1 MFFQVYLMKM
11 EKHEKKNAPPEK
23 LFQPICVLVHT
34 TKKSLYKAL
43 DENISGC
50 QPYFQPTLHTDVLS
64 N

>member
-1 MFFQVYLMKM
+1 MFQVYLSENEEALK
-11 EKHEKKNAPPEK
+11 EECSSRKIISTH
-23 LFQPICVLVHT
+23 LCLST
-34 TKKSLYKAL
+34 YYKKSLYKAL